1 MVHVVNFVYF
11 SLITLMCELFQTK
24 NYAVLLIC
32 PSVLCELYV
41 FVQLFAQSRMRQIA
55 PFSVAQILRY

>member
-41 FVQLFAQSRMRQIA
+41 FVHLFAQSRMRQIA